1 MAEYRAEKIPFYGI
15 VPKLSARICSGGMN
29 INIVPRCCQICTG
42 QCVSCVDIFVSPLY
56 NGIVTG
62 YIIWCALA
70 FEAGMN
76 NNNDC
81 NADDLRRG
89 KIALVGE
96 LAVPCSLQSA
106 TAGMNPGP
114 RTSDVSSAL
123 DKQ

>member
-15 VPKLSARICSGGMN
+15 VPKLSARIYYGGMN

-56 NGIVTG
+56 NGIYSV
-62 YIIWCALA
+62 
-70 FEAGMN
+70 
-76 NNNDC
+76 
-81 NADDLRRG
+81 DDLRRG

-106 TAGMNPGP
+106 TAGMNTGP